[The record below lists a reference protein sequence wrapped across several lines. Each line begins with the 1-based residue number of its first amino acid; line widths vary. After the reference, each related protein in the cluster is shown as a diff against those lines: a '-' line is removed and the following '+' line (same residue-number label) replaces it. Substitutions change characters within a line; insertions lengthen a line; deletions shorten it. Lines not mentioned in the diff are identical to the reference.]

1 MRRNDSRRADNNPAF
16 HIRCQND
23 WSGCEKRV
31 LFFAKR
37 DSNPKISVRQ
47 QSDGGR
53 SSMVELQIVVLVVAG
68 SSPVGHP
75 IFNFVSVAQPDRASD
90 FGSEGC
96 GFESLQ
102 ARIFPALLLG
112 RLVRRLVRCDR
123 CGLGG
128 RIDQVEDHSSHHSSS
143 EVR

>member
-16 HIRCQND
+16 HIGCQND
-23 WSGCEKRV
+23 WNECEKRV

-47 QSDGGR
+47 RSDGGR

-75 IFNFVSVAQPDRASD
+75 IFFKSQNPSAKLQILDFGIWDLKLGIFNFVSVAQPDRASD

-102 ARIFPALLLG
+102 ARIFPA
-112 RLVRRLVRCDR
+112 V
-123 CGLGG
+123 
-128 RIDQVEDHSSHHSSS
+128 
-143 EVR
+143 